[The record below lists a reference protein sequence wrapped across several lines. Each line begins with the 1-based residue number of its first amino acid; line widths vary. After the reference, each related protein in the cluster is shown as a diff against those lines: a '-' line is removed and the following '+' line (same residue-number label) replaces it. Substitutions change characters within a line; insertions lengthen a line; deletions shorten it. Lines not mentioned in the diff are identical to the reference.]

1 MKHSITSLEYRR
13 ENLDSKLSQIVEE
26 IYRCNEELAIV
37 EEELSNIAKEMDQYL
52 HQEAVIQNGRIVGDD
67 AKMDRVSENI
77 RNFEIQKAMLLY
89 KIKTLKNTWYKIQ
102 RSMFRL
108 DLKMCLQGVWNTIK
122 SKILTI
128 LKS

>member
-89 KIKTLKNTWYKIQ
+89 KIKTLKNT
-102 RSMFRL
+102 
-108 DLKMCLQGVWNTIK
+108 
-122 SKILTI
+122 
-128 LKS
+128 